1 MDIYPLDCACFSIV
15 ANVVFIYL
23 FLNRAEK
30 KHYFGVFVKW
40 IFAMGIWESAD
51 YAD

>member
-1 MDIYPLDCACFSIV
+1 MDINPLDCACFNIG

-30 KHYFGVFVKW
+30 KHYFRAIVKW
-40 IFAMGIWESAD
+40 IW
-51 YAD
+51 